1 MTRKAAMTAADQDPV
16 AARVAVLDRVR
27 ARRPADEIR
36 QYPSVDGSGPLVNR
50 SPPGVDRMPP
60 LNLEQW
66 CDDRTV
72 NTFGGRTRLAP
83 AEECAATIL
92 ESFRSGDQE
101 AVRKAVKA
109 AGDGLDA
116 HLRFLVSGV
125 LESWRGGAPGYAVA
139 VVGAAVSEARRLG
152 WDKPPRR
159 TNRGPEPLSQVPEPG
174 RRIA

>member
-1 MTRKAAMTAADQDPV
+1 MTRKAAAADDPV
-16 AARVAVLDRVR
+16 TARVAVLDRVK

-36 QYPSVDGSGPLVNR
+36 QYPSVDGSAPLVNR
-50 SPPGVDRMPP
+50 TPAGTDRLPPRDLAEWV
-60 LNLEQW
+60 
-66 CDDRTV
+66 DDRV
-72 NTFGGRTRLAP
+72 INTFGGRTRLAP
-83 AEECAATIL
+83 AEECASQIL

-125 LESWRGGAPGYAVA
+125 LESWRGGAPGYAVT

-159 TNRGPEPLSQVPEPG
+159 TRRGPEPLSQVPEPG
-174 RRIA
+174 RRTA